1 MVFDYNTLMIYY
13 ANILN
18 RQMNAAILFIIG
30 IPLIEIYLMIKIGG
44 IIGAFNTIFL
54 IFFTAI
60 TGIYFA
66 RLEGLNTIR
75 SGVGQ
80 LLKNEVPI
88 YELISGAAIAFA
100 ALLLIIPGFLTDVV
114 GFLLIIPFTRKFIIK
129 NLSSKFKKV
138 DIQDNVIEGEFE
150 EDNHDKKKVNK

>member
-1 MVFDYNTLMIYY
+1 
-13 ANILN
+13 
-18 RQMNAAILFIIG
+18 MNAVILFIVG

-75 SGVGQ
+75 SGVSQ
-80 LLKNEVPI
+80 LIKNEMPV
-88 YELISGAAIAFA
+88 YEIISGAALAFA
-100 ALLLIIPGFLTDVV
+100 ALLLIIPGFLTDII
-114 GFLLIIPFTRKFIIK
+114 GFLLIIPITRKIIVK
-129 NLSSKFKKV
+129 NISTKFNKKKINE
-138 DIQDNVIEGEFE
+138 DLIEGDILNNSE
-150 EDNHDKKKVNK
+150 DKKNDGDN